1 MIHISGN
8 LTLREY
14 KTQGGETRMSAD
26 VGILDWHFVGGKP
39 KSDEQQTQ
47 VPAKTG
53 STRPGKVNQEQYIGE
68 DDDEL
73 PI

>member
-1 MIHISGN
+1 MIHVSGN

-14 KTQGGETRMSAD
+14 KIQSGETRMSAD

-39 KSDEQQTQ
+39 KSDEKQPST
-47 VPAKTG
+47 PAPTTASK
-53 STRPGKVNQEQYIGE
+53 PGKVNAEQYVG